1 MSKILV
7 YFGHEKPLSNL
18 ISYEALN
25 TLIPDSALKL
35 LNNIDPNK
43 YTSISNK
50 MDFQSSWSSTD
61 RETFYNHLLIKNFFN
76 KRNKSLNI
84 FLFNKFFGP
93 YKLRKPLIFFKSLK
107 YFLRMVAQVNFK
119 SLGNSFSGNAESL
132 LDQLRLNKK
141 ILADDSQTFTRILEQ
156 NSISKVLIISTLS
169 DPSIFDLVR
178 VCRNSGIDCF
188 LLPDCWDNISTTYA
202 IPDDF
207 TKIFLWSEQQRRD
220 IIQFFPSLREKVE
233 IIGTYR
239 INLEESRISYKQRLD
254 SLKQHQFNILYLE
267 GYFFEN
273 RVNSIN
279 FLVKAIDMVKEL
291 EGIEIKITYRAY
303 PMKKQTLGDSVINKP
318 PNFNAVE
325 SKLNIRI
332 ESSLNTKLSQDILSS
347 DLIISELSTAG
358 LEAAFKAIPV
368 IFIASTNSP
377 KRLDSNKSYDFT
389 YAKDLYNY
397 FNVIHLEEDN
407 STEALYKYLQKIFI
421 LKKHLD
427 YKPLV
432 VDKIFSDLEYLA
444 KPFDFT
450 KWSNLI
456 RGERIT

>member
-25 TLIPDSALKL
+25 LLIPDSALKL
-35 LNNIDPNK
+35 LNNMDSNK
-43 YTSISNK
+43 YTYISNK
-50 MDFQSSWSSTD
+50 IDFQSSWSPID
-61 RETFYNHLLIKNFFN
+61 KETFYNHLLIKNFMN
-76 KRNKSLNI
+76 KRNKSLNV
-84 FLFNKFFGP
+84 FLLDKFLGP
-93 YKLRKPLIFFKSLK
+93 YKFRKPSIFFKSLK
-107 YFLRMVAQVNFK
+107 YFLRMIAQINFK
-119 SLGNSFSGNAESL
+119 SLAKSYSKNAETL
-132 LDQLRLNKK
+132 LSQLRLNER
-141 ILADDSQTFTRILEQ
+141 ITAEDRQTFIRILEQ

-178 VCRNSGIDCF
+178 VCHNSGIACF

-207 TKIFLWSEQQRRD
+207 TKIFLWSEQQRKD
-220 IIQFFPSLREKVE
+220 INQFFPSLREKIE
-233 IIGTYR
+233 IIGSYR
-239 INLEESRISYKQRLD
+239 INLEVSRISYKQRLD

-273 RVNSIN
+273 RINVIN
-279 FLVKAIDMVKEL
+279 FLVKAIDMVKEFK
-291 EGIEIKITYRAY
+291 GVEIKITYRPY
-303 PMKKQTLGDSVINKP
+303 PLKKQTIGDSVINKP
-318 PNFNAVE
+318 INFNAF
-325 SKLNIRI
+325 KANANIRI
-332 ESSLNTKLSQDILSS
+332 MSSLNTKLSQDLQSS

-377 KRLDSNKSYDFT
+377 KRLDSNKSYEFT

-397 FNVIHLEEDN
+397 FNVVHLEEDN
-407 STEALYKYLQKIFI
+407 SIEVLYQYLQKIFI

-427 YKPLV
+427 YDPLV
-432 VDKIFSDLEYLA
+432 IDKIFSDLEYLA
-444 KPFDFT
+444 KPFDFP

-456 RGERIT
+456 KGQ